1 MKYAIIGAG
10 LAGLTAAY
18 ELHQLDPQAEI
29 DVFEADERIGGKL
42 YTVPFESGRTDMG
55 AEGFL
60 AFRKDATDFF
70 ETLGLKDA
78 IVAPSGLKSLFYC
91 GGNLHASPMGG
102 AMGIPASSKGLEGLI
117 SEETAKRIDAEKDR
131 PAIDWQPGKD
141 ISVGKLVRERY
152 GDDVVDHVVSSLL
165 GGVYSSSAD
174 DLGIRATIPQLAA
187 VFDKMVAEGEKVTLA
202 GAVEKLDAARAKMR
216 EAAGDAKPK
225 PVFGAFK
232 DGYAQLYE
240 ELAEQSGAQIH
251 LDSFI
256 SGIKRGPGGFRLEKA
271 EGVFDRVLVTTPA
284 PTAAA
289 QLRAVSP
296 EASAA
301 LKNVKLASSVVV
313 GLKFDSAEGL
323 PDNSGILVAADEP
336 GVRAKAFTLASKK
349 WPHLAERGGA
359 LVRAS
364 FGRFGDDS
372 LVRADED
379 DLVDYALDD
388 LQKITGFDGRAAG
401 LSEIFVQRWFGGLP
415 CYNDTHL
422 ETVAAVR
429 AALESVPGI
438 DVAGAWADGVG
449 IPNVIAGARAAAG
462 RLVK

>member
-18 ELHQLDPQAEI
+18 ELRQLDPQAEI

-60 AFRKDATDFF
+60 AFRKDAVEFF
-70 ETLGLKDA
+70 EKLGLGDA

-91 GGNLHASPMGG
+91 GGELHAIPMGG
-102 AMGIPASSKGLEGLI
+102 AMGIPAKSDGLDGLI
-117 SEETAKRIDAEKDR
+117 SNETAQKIDAEKDQ
-131 PAIDWQPGKD
+131 PAIDWQRGKD
-141 ISVGKLVRERY
+141 MSVGKLVRERY
-152 GDDVVDHVVSSLL
+152 GDDVVDHIVSSLL
-165 GGVYSSSAD
+165 GGVYSSAAD
-174 DLGIRATIPQLAA
+174 DLGIRATIPQLAM

-202 GAVEKLDAARAKMR
+202 GAVEKLDAARAKSTST
-216 EAAGDAKPK
+216 G

-240 ELAEQSGAQIH
+240 ELAEQSGARIH

-256 SGIKRGPGGFRLEKA
+256 SGIKRVAGGFQLEKA
-271 EGVFDRVLVTTPA
+271 EGTFDRVLVTTPA

-289 QLRAVSP
+289 QLRAIAP
-296 EASAA
+296 EATAA
-301 LKNVKLASSVVV
+301 LRNVKLASSVVV
-313 GLKFDSAEGL
+313 GMKFDSAEGL
-323 PDNSGILVAADEP
+323 PDNSGILIAADEP
-336 GVRAKAFTLASKK
+336 GVHAKAFTLASKK
-349 WPHLAERGGA
+349 WPHLGERGGA

-364 FGRFGDDS
+364 FGRFGDDA

-401 LSEIFVQRWFGGLP
+401 LSEIFVQRWFGGIP

-429 AALESVPGI
+429 AALADVEGVE
-438 DVAGAWADGVG
+438 VAGAWADGVG

-462 RLVK
+462 RLV

>member
-1 MKYAIIGAG
+1 MKYAIVGAG

-18 ELHQLDPQAEI
+18 ELRQLDPDAEI

-42 YTVPFESGRTDMG
+42 FTVPFESGRTDMG

-60 AFRKDATDFF
+60 AIRKDAMEFF
-70 ETLGLKDA
+70 AQLGLGDS
-78 IVAPSGLKSLFYC
+78 IVSPSGMKSLFYC
-91 GGNLHASPMGG
+91 GGALHAIPMGG
-102 AMGIPASSKGLEGLI
+102 AMGIPASSEGLDGLI
-117 SEETAKRIDAEKDR
+117 SAETAKRIDAEKDQ
-131 PAIDWQPGKD
+131 PAIDWQPGSD
-141 ISVGKLVRERY
+141 MSVGKLVRERY

-174 DLGIRATIPQLAA
+174 DLGIRATIPQLAK
-187 VFDKMVAEGEKVTLA
+187 VFDQMVADGEKVTLS
-202 GAVEKLDAARAKMR
+202 GAVAKLDAARAAMR
-216 EAAGDAKPK
+216 KSAGDAKPR
-225 PVFGAFK
+225 PVFGAFRG
-232 DGYAQLYE
+232 GYAQLYE
-240 ELAEQSGAQIH
+240 ELAEKSGAQIH

-296 EASAA
+296 EATAA
-301 LKNVKLASSVVV
+301 LKKVQLASSVVV
-313 GLKFDSAEGL
+313 GMKFDSAEGL
-323 PDNSGILVAADEP
+323 PDNSGILIAADEP
-336 GVRAKAFTLASKK
+336 GVHAKAFTLASKK

-364 FGRFGDDS
+364 FGRFGDDA
-372 LVRADED
+372 LVRAEED

-401 LSEIFVQRWFGGLP
+401 LSEIFVQRWFGGIP

-429 AALESVPGI
+429 GAIADIEGLE
-438 DVAGAWADGVG
+438 VAGAWADGVG

-462 RLVK
+462 RLV

>member
-18 ELHQLDPQAEI
+18 ELRQLDPDAEI

-60 AFRKDATDFF
+60 AFRKDATEFF
-70 ETLGLKDA
+70 EQLGLGDD
-78 IVAPSGLKSLFYC
+78 IVAPSGLKSLVYS
-91 GGNLHASPMGG
+91 GGALHPIPMGG
-102 AMGIPASSKGLEGLI
+102 AMGIPATSSGLNGLI
-117 SEETAKRIDAEKDR
+117 SAETAALIDAEGDK
-131 PAIDWQPGKD
+131 PGIDWTPGGD
-141 ISVGKLVRERY
+141 MSVGKLVRERY
-152 GDDVVDHVVSSLL
+152 GDEVVDHVVSSLL
-165 GGVYSSSAD
+165 GGVYSCAAD
-174 DLGIRATIPQLAA
+174 DLGVRATIPQLAA
-187 VFDKMVAEGEKVTLA
+187 VFDRMVSEGEKVTLS
-202 GAVEKLDAARAKMR
+202 GAVAKLDAARAAR
-216 EAAGDAKPK
+216 TSSG
-225 PVFGAFK
+225 PVFGAFQG
-232 DGYAQLYE
+232 GYAQLYE
-240 ELAEQSGAQIH
+240 ELAEQSGARIH

-271 EGVFDRVLVTTPA
+271 EGTFDRVLVTTPA

-301 LKNVKLASSVVV
+301 LKQVKLASSVVV
-313 GLKFDSAEGL
+313 GMKFDSAEGL
-323 PDNSGILVAADEP
+323 PDNSGILIATDEP
-336 GVRAKAFTLASKK
+336 GVHAKAFTLASKK

-364 FGRFGDDS
+364 FGRFGDDA
-372 LVRADED
+372 LVRAPED

-401 LSEIFVQRWFGGLP
+401 LSEIFVQRWFGGIP
-415 CYNDTHL
+415 CYSDTHL
-422 ETVAAVR
+422 ATVAAVR
-429 AALESVPGI
+429 SALTAVDGVE
-438 DVAGAWADGVG
+438 VAGAWADGVG

-462 RLVK
+462 RLVSER